1 MELKM
6 ADTQEAPALNEAP
19 VITDEGSIASAQQA
33 LLGLLE
39 SEDQPET
46 EDATPTEE
54 ELASTDED
62 PDDSPEA
69 VSEDE
74 SESEEEEEESE
85 SEESDEDE
93 EDPVFSIKVDGED
106 LEVSLDEL
114 LKGYSRNSSFTRK
127 SQALAEDRKQIETL
141 QSQYTQEMQQI
152 QAERAQYAQHL
163 QSVIENSNL
172 DQFGT
177 VDWDRLKTEDPIAFL
192 EKKEEF
198 REAQENVV
206 RVQHAQQ
213 AAMAKN
219 QESQQHQWQESVRS
233 EHAALVEKLPE
244 WGDPGKQKE
253 LAGELR
259 SYASSIGFQN
269 AEIESLI
276 DHRSFIVLNKA
287 RLYDE
292 MQKANPK
299 AKKLKNKP
307 KVIRGSKAVT
317 AKSQSKSKRAAL
329 RNRLSKTGN
338 VNDAASL
345 LEDFV

>member
-1 MELKM
+1 M

-19 VITDEGSIASAQQA
+19 VIMEEGSIASAHQA

-54 ELASTDED
+54 ELLSTDED

-74 SESEEEEEESE
+74 SESEEDEEESE
-85 SEESDEDE
+85 TEESDEDE
-93 EDPVFSIKVDGED
+93 EDPVYAIKVDGED
-106 LEVSLDEL
+106 IEVSLDEL

-141 QSQYTQEMQQI
+141 QTQYTQEMQQI
-152 QAERAQYAQHL
+152 QSERAQYAQHL

-172 DQFGT
+172 DQFAN
-177 VDWDRLKTEDPIAFL
+177 VDWDRLKTEDPIEFVT
-192 EKKEEF
+192 KREEL
-198 REAQENVV
+198 REAQENIA
-206 RVQHAQQ
+206 RVQYAQQ
-213 AAMAKN
+213 AAVAKN
-219 QESQQHQWQESVRS
+219 KETQQHQWQQSVKS
-233 EHAALVEKLPE
+233 EHAALVEKIPD

-259 SYASSIGFQN
+259 SYASSVGFQD

-292 MQKANPK
+292 MQRANPK

-307 KVIRGSKAVT
+307 RVIRGSKAAT

-338 VNDAASL
+338 VNDAAIL